1 MKKFRLQRHSIFH
14 RALYWILAMLLGSLT
29 VSSLAAYLLLLVLE
43 KSSFL
48 EKSPFI
54 SVLPYIFIS
63 VLTTVLSVSTAF
75 WFYLRAQKQHL
86 TAIQQAIIKMGK
98 GKVVTALPESGAPAI
113 QSVIRAFNQMSV
125 RVKSLE
131 DERVIFM
138 AGISHDL
145 RTPLTRIRLAIE
157 MIGGED
163 DFLYESIIRDIEECN
178 TIINQFINYQQAGL
192 DAIIVRCELN
202 QLIEDVI
209 GAEKAVM
216 AEKTNTE
223 NNNNAEKNIEDNLST
238 APVFIMANPLSVKRV
253 LANMFTNAHRY
264 GNGWIRISSGATEQF
279 GWFQI
284 EDNGTGITQEEA
296 TILFQPF
303 RQGKQSYSNKLH
315 HHNSGVGLGLAI
327 IRRIIDKH
335 DGYLD
340 IGRSEKGGLSIRAY
354 IPLATELSAVEPS
367 VIDRV
372 CS

>member
-1 MKKFRLQRHSIFH
+1 MLN
-14 RALYWILAMLLGSLT
+14 YIL
-29 VSSLAAYLLLLVLE
+29 
-43 KSSFL
+43 
-48 EKSPFI
+48 
-54 SVLPYIFIS
+54 IS

-75 WFYLRAQKQHL
+75 WFYLRAQKQPL

-98 GKVVTALPESGAPAI
+98 GKIVTPLPESGAPAI

-163 DFLYESIIRDIEECN
+163 DFLRESINRDIEECD
-178 TIINQFINYQQAGL
+178 TIINQFINYQRSGL

-216 AEKTNTE
+216 AEKTSAE
-223 NNNNAEKNIEDNLST
+223 NNSAGKNIEDNLSA

-296 TILFQPF
+296 ATLFQPF
-303 RQGKQSYSNKLH
+303 RQGKQSYSNKLD

-327 IRRIIDKH
+327 IRLIIDKH

-340 IGRSEKGGLSIRAY
+340 VGRSERGGLSIRAY
-354 IPLATELSAVEPS
+354 IPLATESLVIEPS
-367 VIDRV
+367 AIDDKL
-372 CS
+372 

>member
-1 MKKFRLQRHSIFH
+1 MKKFRLSRHGVFP
-14 RALYWILAMLLGSLT
+14 RALYWILVMLLGSLT

-43 KSSFL
+43 KIL
-48 EKSPFI
+48 FI
-54 SVLPYIFIS
+54 SVLSYIFIS
-63 VLTTVLSVSTAF
+63 VLATVLFVSTAF

-86 TAIQQAIIKMGK
+86 TTIQQAIIKMGK
-98 GKVVTALPESGAPAI
+98 GQVVTALPESGAPAI

-163 DFLYESIIRDIEECN
+163 DFLYESINRDIEECN
-178 TIINQFINYQQAGL
+178 TIINQFINYQRSGL
-192 DAIIVRCELN
+192 DAVIVRCELN

-223 NNNNAEKNIEDNLST
+223 NNNSAEKNIEDNLS
-238 APVFIMANPLSVKRV
+238 AVPVFIMANPLSVKRV

-296 TILFQPF
+296 EILFQPF
-303 RQGKQSYSNKLH
+303 RQGKQSYSNKLHHHNIH

-340 IGRSEKGGLSIRAY
+340 ISRSEKGGLSIRAY
-354 IPLATELSAVEPS
+354 IPLAAEPSAVEPS

>member
-1 MKKFRLQRHSIFH
+1 MKKFRLPGHGVFLC
-14 RALYWILAMLLGSLT
+14 ALYWILAMLLGSLM

-43 KSSFL
+43 KSSSL
-48 EKSPFI
+48 EKISFI

-86 TAIQQAIIKMGK
+86 TTILQAIIKMGK

-125 RVKSLE
+125 RVNSLE

-157 MIGGED
+157 MVGGED
-163 DFLYESIIRDIEECN
+163 DFLYESINRDIEECN
-178 TIINQFINYQQAGL
+178 TIINQFINYQRSGL
-192 DAIIVRCELN
+192 DAIIGRCELN

-223 NNNNAEKNIEDNLST
+223 NNSAEKSIEDNLSA

-354 IPLATELSAVEPS
+354 IPLATEPSAVEPS